1 MKGTRY
7 LSTPRAVFILVN
19 YLLGYNFV
27 YPLLIESLSRSQ
39 VGTTRAFPYEALVY
53 GGVFISTLIAGWPL
67 IVYGWNRFVEE
78 FKRTRKT
85 ILWSMALL
93 YGVTIITT
101 MIVYNLSGTSTSIN
115 QMEVEIRLRRMPY
128 FVALI
133 ACGFAPVVEEL
144 VFRGCIFGKLKEK
157 NRTVWGIIISSVM
170 FGLLHVLSSLIAG
183 DFIDVL
189 NVIIYAAMGAVFS
202 IIYYKTDSIVA
213 SMLVHLLN
221 NAISVMIL

>member
-1 MKGTRY
+1 MKATRY
-7 LSTPRAVFILVN
+7 LSTPRAVFILLN

-27 YPLLIESLSRSQ
+27 YPMLVESLSHSR
-39 VGTTRAFPYEALVY
+39 VGSMRAFPYEALVY

-78 FKRTRKT
+78 FGKTRKT
-85 ILWSMALL
+85 ILWSMAAL

-101 MIVYNLSGTSTSIN
+101 MIVYNLSGTSTSLN

-170 FGLLHVLSSLIAG
+170 FGLMHVLSSLMAG
-183 DFIDVL
+183 DFIDVM
-189 NVIIYAAMGAVFS
+189 NVIIYAAMGVVFS
-202 IIYYKTDSIVA
+202 VVYYKTDSIVA